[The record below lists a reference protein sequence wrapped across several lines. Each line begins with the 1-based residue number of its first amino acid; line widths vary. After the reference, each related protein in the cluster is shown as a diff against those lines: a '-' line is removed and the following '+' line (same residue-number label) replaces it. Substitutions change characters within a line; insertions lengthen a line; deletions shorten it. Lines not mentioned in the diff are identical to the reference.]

1 MKSRFLFL
9 FGGWLMVFL
18 LLLPV
23 SLRASAI
30 TKADSIVIGISQ
42 LPEPQRTD
50 SLKRI
55 ILDNLFRDPKMTFI
69 LVKEFHRSEVV
80 QNDSTYLF
88 LSYYWK
94 GMIYEIF
101 GDYNKAIEN
110 DFKALAIA
118 NSIKSE
124 KRRAITLN
132 NIGLVYSYQV
142 EYYKQALEYF
152 KKYLSLARQLHLEN
166 DIMGAYNNLAMVFTN
181 MEMADSA
188 AFYAELTIE
197 QATKL
202 DDKRHIAL
210 ASTQMAKISKQR
222 GNYAQC
228 IEYSRKAENIYKSE
242 HYLVELAALYY
253 DISTMFYEDNQL
265 DSASFYAHKM
275 LEIADEYELTTYKST
290 ALQRLSNIYSS
301 QHIYDIAYEYLSAYE
316 VLNDSLNK
324 QDTRESLARMQTL
337 YELDLKEKEIDNF
350 RIKSDME
357 KRKEQFYLFAM
368 ISLLLVATVIIYL
381 FMLKRK
387 KDLLLLQ
394 QKALIHNNEK
404 KMAALELEK
413 SRANEAELQTQL
425 AFRTRQLT
433 THALSM
439 MQKNKMMQELSGTLK
454 AISRYA
460 RDEQKDE
467 MRKLQQQIKRN
478 LNVDK
483 DWDLFKMYFEQ
494 VNKDFFTRLLEKF
507 PSLSPNDLRLSALIK
522 LNMNIKEAAS
532 VFNLEPASVKSA
544 RYRLRKKL
552 GLRQEDDLYE
562 FMRNV

>member
-222 GNYAQC
+222 GNYAKC

>member
-1 MKSRFLFL
+1 
-9 FGGWLMVFL
+9 MVFL